1 MSVLIFAPVGI
12 GEVIAGDDVGELV
25 CAAVAA
31 DRLGPLRSGDIIVVT
46 SKILSKAEGRRVP
59 ADQRGA
65 ALAAET
71 VRTVAA
77 RLVPDS
83 GAHRSNADRPDSA
96 LAGSQPAVAGPICAP
111 LIVEN
116 RIGVVQAAAGI
127 DASNVA
133 SGEILLLPLDPD
145 ASAVRIRERIAELA
159 GVAVGV
165 IVSDTAGRAWR
176 IGQTDHA
183 IGLAGVVGL
192 LDYAGR
198 TDAYGNELKVTQMA
212 VADELAA
219 AADLVK
225 SKLGATPVAVVRG
238 LAHLVDKDAPGAGV
252 LQRPPASDLFA
263 VGTREAV
270 LQAVLHAL
278 GRADDYERLVRT
290 DPERVA
296 DELTAALA
304 PQRRAG
310 LGGFVRALL
319 TQPWNGR
326 RASAPAQADEPAQE

>member
-1 MSVLIFAPVGI
+1 MSILIFAPEGI
-12 GEVIAGDDVGELV
+12 GEVVAGDDVGELV
-25 CAAVAA
+25 CSAVAA
-31 DRLGPLRSGDIIVVT
+31 DPLGPLCDGDIVVVT
-46 SKILSKAEGRRVP
+46 SKIVSKAEGRRVP
-59 ADQRGA
+59 EHQREA

-77 RLVPDS
+77 RPRPDS
-83 GAHRSNADRPDSA
+83 GAHRSNAERPDST
-96 LAGSQPAVAGPICAP
+96 LAGIEPALPGPICAP

-116 RIGVVQAAAGI
+116 RLGVVQAAAGI

-145 ASAVRIRERIAELA
+145 ASSVRIRERIAELA
-159 GVAVGV
+159 GVQVGV
-165 IVSDTAGRAWR
+165 VVSDTAGRAWR
-176 IGQTDHA
+176 VGQTDHA
-183 IGLAGVVGL
+183 IGMAGVVGL

-238 LAHLVDKDAPGAGV
+238 LAHLVDKAAPGARV
-252 LQRPPASDLFA
+252 LQRPRAADLFA
-263 VGTREAV
+263 LGTREAV
-270 LQAVLHAL
+270 LRAVLHAL
-278 GRADDYERLVRT
+278 GRADDFERLVRA
-290 DPERVA
+290 DPQKVV

-304 PQRRAG
+304 RQLEPG
-310 LGGFVRALL
+310 LAGFVRALL
-319 TQPWNGR
+319 TQP
-326 RASAPAQADEPAQE
+326 

>member
-1 MSVLIFAPVGI
+1 MLIFAPEGI
-12 GEVIAGDDVGELV
+12 GEVVAGDDIGELV
-25 CAAVAA
+25 CTAVAA
-31 DRLGPLRSGDIIVVT
+31 NRLGPLRDGDIVVVT
-46 SKILSKAEGRRVP
+46 SKIISKAEGRRTP
-59 ADQRGA
+59 ADRRGS

-83 GAHRSNADRPDSA
+83 AGYSRDADRPDSTFAGNEPA
-96 LAGSQPAVAGPICAP
+96 LPAPICAP

-116 RIGVVQAAAGI
+116 RLGVVQAAAGI

-133 SGEILLLPLDPD
+133 GGEILLLPLDPD
-145 ASAVRIRERIAELA
+145 ASAVRVRERIAELA
-159 GVAVGV
+159 GVDVGV

-176 IGQTDHA
+176 TGQTDHA
-183 IGLAGVVGL
+183 IGIAGVVGL

-198 TDAYGNELKVTQMA
+198 TDPYGNELKVTQMA

-238 LAHLVDKDAPGAGV
+238 LAQLVDPDAPGARA
-252 LQRPPASDLFA
+252 LQRPREADLFA
-263 VGTREAV
+263 LGTREAV
-270 LQAVLHAL
+270 LAAVLHAL

-304 PQRRAG
+304 PQLQAG
-310 LGGFVRALL
+310 LAEFVRALL
-319 TQPWNGR
+319 TQ
-326 RASAPAQADEPAQE
+326 A